1 MVRANNLLCDIE
13 HTQKHFE
20 TTQEMVNRGMVGV
33 EAWLT
38 GKSLVTHGSPAA
50 REAMLIIYEGNTENI
65 QTVFQ
70 EGSLQAAQNATTDQP
85 TNQVAETLRISNPL
99 NMDHPSV

>member
-1 MVRANNLLCDIE
+1 MVQANNLLCDIE
-13 HTQKHFE
+13 HNSFKMFLHIMQKHFE

-38 GKSLVTHGSPAA
+38 EMGLVTHGSP
-50 REAMLIIYEGNTENI
+50 
-65 QTVFQ
+65 
-70 EGSLQAAQNATTDQP
+70 
-85 TNQVAETLRISNPL
+85 AETLRISNPL